1 MKVEIITIGDE
12 LLMGGVLNTNA
23 AYIAGKLS
31 KLGFEIIAASTV
43 GDDEWYIEEA
53 LHKAVDRA
61 DAIIVTGGLGPTPDD
76 MTTWVAAKVCSRRLV
91 LNERA
96 LENVKKRYEALGL
109 EMPQEA
115 QKQAILPE
123 KAEVIPNPYG
133 TACGY
138 ILHHRGK
145 ILIFLPGVPREMER
159 LTDEFLI
166 DFLIREK
173 RDTESVRIRLLKTF
187 GLTESKL
194 IALLKQA
201 RIADERIKIGFLPV
215 FPENYISITS
225 RAPTPSEAEEAINKA
240 EEAIVEKLGIYIYG
254 KDEDTFE
261 GVIGRLLKSKNLR
274 IAIAESCTGGYITH
288 RLTNVP
294 GSSEYLERGVVC
306 YSNISKVELLGVPQ
320 KIIETH
326 GAVSPECAVAMA
338 QGVRRISKTDIGLAV
353 TGIAGPSGGT
363 HEKPVGTVYI
373 AMVTEKGG
381 RDKGYRFRGDR
392 EEIKV
397 LATYAALDMVRRY
410 LLEDT
415 S

>member
-23 AYIAGKLS
+23 AYLTGKLG
-31 KLGFEIIAASTV
+31 KLGFEIIGVSTV

-61 DAIIVTGGLGPTPDD
+61 DAIIITGGLGPTPDD

-123 KAEVIPNPYG
+123 KAEIIPNPYG

-194 IALLKQA
+194 IALLKQVG
-201 RIADERIKIGFLPV
+201 ISDERIKIGFLPV

-225 RAPTPSEAEEAINKA
+225 RASTPSEAEEAIKKA
-240 EEAIVEKLGIYIYG
+240 EEAIAEKLGIYMYG
-254 KDEDTFE
+254 KDDDTFE

-274 IAIAESCTGGYITH
+274 IAVAESCTGGYITH

-338 QGVRRISKTDIGLAV
+338 QGIRRISKTDIGLAV
-353 TGIAGPSGGT
+353 TGIAGPSGGS

>member
-23 AYIAGKLS
+23 AYLTGKLG
-31 KLGFEIIAASTV
+31 KLGFEIIAVSTV

-61 DAIIVTGGLGPTPDD
+61 DAIIITGGLGPTPDD

-96 LENVKKRYEALGL
+96 LENVKKRYESLGL

-115 QKQAILPE
+115 KKQAILPE
-123 KAEVIPNPYG
+123 KAEIIPNPYG

-225 RAPTPSEAEEAINKA
+225 RAITPSEAEEAINKA
-240 EEAIVEKLGIYIYG
+240 EEAIAEKLGIYMYG

-261 GVIGRLLKSKNLR
+261 GVIGRLLKGKNLR
-274 IAIAESCTGGYITH
+274 IAVAESCTGGYITH

-320 KIIETH
+320 KLIETH

-338 QGVRRISKTDIGLAV
+338 QGIRRISKTDIGLAV
-353 TGIAGPSGGT
+353 TGIAGPSGGS

-373 AMVTEKGG
+373 AMITEKGG

>member
-23 AYIAGKLS
+23 AYLTGKLG
-31 KLGFEIIAASTV
+31 KLGFEIIGISTV
-43 GDDEWYIEEA
+43 GDDEWFIEEA

-91 LNERA
+91 LNEMA
-96 LENVKKRYEALGL
+96 LENVKRRYEALGL
-109 EMPQEA
+109 QMPEEA
-115 QKQAILPE
+115 KKQAILPE
-123 KAEVIPNPYG
+123 KAEIIPNPYG

-166 DFLIREK
+166 DFLLKEK
-173 RDTESVRIRLLKTF
+173 RDTDFIKVRLLKTF

-194 IALLKQA
+194 VAILKQVN
-201 RIADERIKIGFLPV
+201 ITDQRIKIGYLPV

-225 RAPTPSEAEEAINKA
+225 RASSSSEAEEAVTRA
-240 EEAIVEKLGIYIYG
+240 EEAIIERLGIYFYG
-254 KDEDTFE
+254 KDQDTFE
-261 GVIGRLLKSKNLR
+261 GVIGGLLRSRNLR
-274 IAIAESCTGGYITH
+274 IAVAESCTGGYITH

-306 YSNISKVELLGVPQ
+306 YSNRSKVELLGVPE
-320 KIIETH
+320 KLIETH

-338 QGVRRISKTDIGLAV
+338 KGIKTISKTDIGLAV
-353 TGIAGPSGGT
+353 TGIAGPSGGSP
-363 HEKPVGTVYI
+363 EKPVGTVYI
-373 AMVTEKGG
+373 AMITDKGG
-381 RDKGYRFRGDR
+381 RDKGYRFKGER

-397 LATYAALDMVRRY
+397 LATYAALDMLRRY
-410 LLEDT
+410 LLEYT